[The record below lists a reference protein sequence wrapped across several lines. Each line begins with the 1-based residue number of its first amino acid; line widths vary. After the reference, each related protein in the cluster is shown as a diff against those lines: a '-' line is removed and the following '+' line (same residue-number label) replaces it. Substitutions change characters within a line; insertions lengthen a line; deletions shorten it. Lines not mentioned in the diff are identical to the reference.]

1 MGERE
6 IDAGA
11 EEEDEEEVELDREV
25 SDELEEAPDA
35 LRASL
40 FSCLP
45 SAIRRSRSA
54 HQDWDSFVLPPLPPP
69 PPAPITGEGR
79 VVPPDA
85 EAEAGVCA
93 GSFGSGCLLGTTVG
107 AARGGSLP
115 RLAGG
120 VSVACLAAF
129 CALGGVLK
137 IDKDVAE
144 EVGARSGVVG
154 LVVVVLLLALALL
167 MPLLFP
173 AMSLRSR
180 FVVAKEPSSLIAG

>member
-6 IDAGA
+6 VDAGA
-11 EEEDEEEVELDREV
+11 EEQEEEEEVELDREV
-25 SDELEEAPDA
+25 SDELDEPPDA

-54 HQDWDSFVLPPLPPP
+54 HQAWDSFVLPAPL

-93 GSFGSGCLLGTTVG
+93 GSFGSECLSG
-107 AARGGSLP
+107 APAGPARSGSLP
-115 RLAGG
+115 RLGG
-120 VSVACLAAF
+120 GASVACLAAF

-137 IDKDVAE
+137 IDNE
-144 EVGARSGVVG
+144 GAG
-154 LVVVVLLLALALL
+154 
-167 MPLLFP
+167 
-173 AMSLRSR
+173 
-180 FVVAKEPSSLIAG
+180 